1 MANLLGG
8 VLLDFLWKGAM
19 IGAVAAFLL
28 RALRHADPRSRYAV
42 LCGTLVLCALLPAVQ
57 LCRGWMSVAAVGG
70 RIGTLDVRSID
81 AGPSW
86 PVPMDPDWLPWLAEA
101 WLAGV
106 AVMAARLV
114 VGLFWVRHAVKS
126 SQSWS
131 DPQWDARLSQLMTR
145 LELPRSV
152 GFRITHTILSP
163 VTAGWWRPV
172 VLVPAGLLARMPPD
186 LLEAVL
192 AHELAHIRRF
202 DYLVNLLQTVI
213 EVLLFF
219 HPIVWWLS
227 RRIRVERE
235 RIADDI
241 AGRLIGSPRRLANA
255 LDRLSRLQQ
264 VPASDWIAQPAR
276 GGDLVDRIRRLV
288 SPPPRPSGR
297 SMVVPIAAAG
307 ILPGALGA
315 WLFWSAVLAPAI
327 TTTAGSPAGGDG
339 PMLAGIEA
347 FIDRIGPANLLVVD
361 ETSGDRLMHRGED
374 SVVPIASLTKLM
386 MAMVVLDAKP
396 DFEMPIQ
403 IERQDADATR
413 GGTSQL
419 PVGAQMPFQTLLR
432 LALMASDNRAA
443 HALARSYPG
452 GAQAFGRS
460 MQDKISTLGLRN
472 TTLADPTGLSPDNR
486 STASE
491 MGRIVAAAAGYAEIT
506 RDTTQVADRV
516 IVDGAPLDYR
526 NTNPLVGQQGW
537 DILLSKTGFS
547 DAAGRCLIMRV
558 RSEGRDLTIVLLN
571 GHPKPA

>member
-1 MANLLGG
+1 
-8 VLLDFLWKGAM
+8 
-19 IGAVAAFLL
+19 
-28 RALRHADPRSRYAV
+28 
-42 LCGTLVLCALLPAVQ
+42 
-57 LCRGWMSVAAVGG
+57 
-70 RIGTLDVRSID
+70 
-81 AGPSW
+81 
-86 PVPMDPDWLPWLAEA
+86 
-101 WLAGV
+101 
-106 AVMAARLV
+106 MAARLV
-114 VGLFWVRHAVKS
+114 AGLFWVRHAVNS
-126 SQSWS
+126 SRSWS
-131 DPQWDARLSQLMTR
+131 DPDWEARLSRLMTR

-152 GFRITHTILSP
+152 GFRITHDMPSP

-172 VLVPAGLLARMPPD
+172 VLVPAGLLAGLPPD

-202 DYLVNLLQTVI
+202 DYLVNLAQTAI
-213 EVLLFF
+213 EALLFF
-219 HPIVWWLS
+219 HPVVWWLS

-241 AGRLIGSPRRLANA
+241 AGRLIGSPRRLASA
-255 LDRLSRLQQ
+255 LDRLSRLQA
-264 VPASDWIAQPAR
+264 PASDWIAQPAR

-288 SPPPRPSGR
+288 SPAPRPPGR
-297 SMVVPIAAAG
+297 SMVFPVAVAS
-307 ILPGALGA
+307 ILPGALGM

-327 TTTAGSPAGGDG
+327 TTAGYPAGADG
-339 PMLAGIEA
+339 AMLAGIEA

-396 DFEMPIQ
+396 DLERPIH

-419 PVGAQMPFQTLLR
+419 PVGAQVPFQTLLR

-452 GAQAFGRS
+452 GAGAFERS
-460 MQDKISTLGLRN
+460 MRDKISALGLRN

-491 MGRIVAAAAGYAEIT
+491 MGRIVAAASGYPEIT
-506 RDTTQVADRV
+506 RDTTQAADTV
-516 IVDGAPLDYR
+516 IVGGTPLDYR
-526 NTNPLVGQQGW
+526 NTNPLVGRQGW

-571 GHPKPA
+571 GHPEPA